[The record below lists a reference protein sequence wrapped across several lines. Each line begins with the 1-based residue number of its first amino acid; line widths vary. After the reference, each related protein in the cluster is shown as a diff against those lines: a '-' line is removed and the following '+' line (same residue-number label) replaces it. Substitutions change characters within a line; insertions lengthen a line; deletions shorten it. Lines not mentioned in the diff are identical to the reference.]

1 MFILEPADQYGFVPT
16 EDEIIKSSHDKLNFA
31 GSEDIDFDACSRLL
45 SLDAPM
51 GTGKTHVSQQYLSR
65 HREKSVLA
73 ITFRISLAKYTSER
87 LGLKCYTDRDAFNKP
102 EHLHR
107 FVVCLDS
114 LWKVEKSDYDI
125 LLMDEGTFVQYHFV
139 SGMK

>member
-87 LGLKCYTDRDAFNKP
+87 LGLKCYTDGTLSTNLNTFT
-102 EHLHR
+102 
-107 FVVCLDS
+107 VS
-114 LWKVEKSDYDI
+114 L
-125 LLMDEGTFVQYHFV
+125 FV
-139 SGMK
+139 STLCGKSKSLIMTFC